1 MLDAAW
7 EMSQAWFSLVGWEGR
22 RRPIFVEVGK
32 LEEVGICCH
41 LFGGDGEFGDM
52 TEGNGG

>member
-7 EMSQAWFSLVGWEGR
+7 GMSQAWFTLVGGEGR
-22 RRPIFVEVGK
+22 RTVLVQVDK
-32 LEEVGICCH
+32 LEGVGISCH